1 MKKIKRIFTV
11 FFALFIIFPCIT
23 LAATELSAATQNP
36 IVGDVVYVQ
45 LEVNY
50 GKTLNIRDFHTY
62 ISYDDTY
69 LELEDILWIKIRN
82 EKGTTKVE
90 NGRIYVDKTGA
101 NWESGPVLQMKF
113 RVLRQGFTKLEIERN
128 GESYYTNG
136 DIIAQ
141 TTAGIGINCMNPSSE
156 TLIGSLGVEGYTLQP
171 TFSRTRYN
179 YNLTVP
185 SNVTSVKITA
195 SKGDAKQTIKGLG
208 KKELQYGNNKV
219 KVEVIA
225 QDKSSRT
232 YEIMINR
239 IDNRTGDTTLAHLS
253 VSNTDITYD
262 KEKTTYEAIVS
273 KSVDNVLIG
282 GRTTDPN
289 ATMTGTGKKKLE
301 IGLNTFVLRVISS
314 GGREA
319 NYTINITR
327 SDEELDNDIVSSKL
341 TSLKVNNYIL
351 DLSNEKTTF
360 LYGVSKGISSLS
372 IEPTPESKTAKVEII
387 GNEKLKAGINRITIK
402 VTETNEETTEYY
414 LLVYKEPTN
423 LTNVEDLNSFNL
435 TTNALYS
442 IKKDTSYIIPLSA
455 LKTLKSNNTSLTYNV
470 VNAYNGLYYQ
480 AILKDNLP
488 NHNIN
493 ANFIKKSESP
503 LTYETELPEG
513 TEILLY
519 LEEMFPD
526 ESNLKV
532 YSYNDG
538 GTYTLVTDGVTV
550 KNGYITFTLTGEK
563 NYVITQSALIN
574 ETGPFKKLIDS
585 YLGYIIGGIIV
596 LITIMILAHI
606 ISKKREEKEK
616 NEPLY

>member
-1 MKKIKRIFTV
+1 MKKIRKFLTV
-11 FFALFIIFPCIT
+11 FFALFILFPCIT

-36 IVGDVVYVQ
+36 IVGDVVYIQ

-62 ISYDDTY
+62 VTYDNKY
-69 LELEDILWIKIRN
+69 LELEDIFWIKIRE

-101 NWESGPVLQMKF
+101 NWESGPILQMKF

-185 SNVTSVKITA
+185 SNVTSVNIIA

-208 KKELQYGNNKV
+208 KKKLEYGDNKV

-225 QDKSSRT
+225 QDNSSRT

-239 IDNRTGDTTLAHLS
+239 IDNRTGDTSLEHLS
-253 VSNTDITYD
+253 VSNTDITYS

-273 KSVDNVLIG
+273 KSVDNVLIT
-282 GRTTDPN
+282 GRTKDPN
-289 ATMTGTGKKKLE
+289 ATMMGTGKKKLQ
-301 IGLNTFVLRVISS
+301 IGLNTFVLRVVSS
-314 GGREA
+314 GGKES

-327 SDEELDNDIVSSKL
+327 SEEELANDIKSSKL
-341 TSLKVNNYIL
+341 TSLKVNNYLL
-351 DLSNEKTTF
+351 DLTEEKTTF
-360 LYGVSKGISSLS
+360 LYGINKGISSLS
-372 IEPTPESKTAKVEII
+372 IEPTTESRTAKVEII
-387 GNEKLKAGINRITIK
+387 GNEKLKTGINKITIK
-402 VTETNEETTEYY
+402 VTETTEETTEYN
-414 LLVYKEPTN
+414 LLVYKEPN
-423 LTNVEDLNSFNL
+423 DLTIIDDLNTFNEI
-435 TTNALYS
+435 TDSLYS
-442 IKKDTSYIIPLSA
+442 SRKDTSYIIPLSA
-455 LKTLKSNNTSLTYNV
+455 LKVLKANNTSLTYNV
-470 VNAYNGLYYQ
+470 INAYNGLYYQ
-480 AILKDNLP
+480 VKLKDNLP

-493 ANFIKKSESP
+493 ASFTKKTDSP

-513 TEILLY
+513 TEITLY
-519 LEEMFPD
+519 LDGMFTD
-526 ESNLKV
+526 NTNLKV

-538 GTYTLVTDGVTV
+538 GTYTLVTAGVSV
-550 KNGYITFTLTGEK
+550 QNGYITFKLTGEK
-563 NYVITQSALIN
+563 NYVITTTELLN
-574 ETGPFKKLIDS
+574 EVGPFQKIIDS
-585 YLGYIIGGIIV
+585 YLGYVLGGIMIFI
-596 LITIMILAHI
+596 LIIILSNF
-606 ISKKREEKEK
+606 ISKKIHEK
-616 NEPLY
+616 